1 MRWSVTLVGE
11 VEPGRMT
18 EHEIASF
25 ERSDGITPATLGLS
39 IAEGKAV
46 LAAIQAHV
54 VMDHV
59 KRHGQV
65 AGRCVA
71 CGRTLTSKGHS
82 RVIMANKEQAWETRV
97 ARKTRKKASNSR

>member
-1 MRWSVTLVGE
+1 MRWSVKLVAE

-18 EHEIASF
+18 EHEIAAF
-25 ERSDGITPATLGLS
+25 ERGDWITPATLGLS

-54 VMDHV
+54 VVDQV

-65 AGRCVA
+65 ARRCMTGFDA
-71 CGRTLTSKGHS
+71 FDATS
-82 RVIMANKEQAWETRV
+82 
-97 ARKTRKKASNSR
+97 